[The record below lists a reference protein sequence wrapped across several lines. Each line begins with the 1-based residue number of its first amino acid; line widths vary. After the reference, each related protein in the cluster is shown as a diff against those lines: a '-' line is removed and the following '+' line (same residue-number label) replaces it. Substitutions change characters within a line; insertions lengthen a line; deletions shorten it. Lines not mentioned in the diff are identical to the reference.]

1 MTWLPDAATTAAL
14 SSARCWRHTWATPA
28 SERVSWAATTW
39 RESYYDSHLSDY
51 QRQEEVRGV
60 TG

>member
-39 RESYYDSHLSDY
+39 RESAFDVPE
-51 QRQEEVRGV
+51 RQEEVRGV